1 VPSGS
6 VRATTSVGES
16 TGKTVGSVP
25 STESIHQTVNSVP
38 STESVK
44 QTTPTVVPPTTGG
57 GAVTPAHG
65 GEVRG
70 ATATAGGEVLAATGA
85 PILGGVLGGLLAL
98 LGGLGL
104 RARRRRRP

>member
-1 VPSGS
+1 VPS
-6 VRATTSVGES
+6 TPTI
-16 TGKTVGSVP
+16 KQTVGSAVSANSNVP
-25 STESIHQTVNSVP
+25 STPTIKQTVGSVP

-57 GAVTPAHG
+57 GAVTPAQG
-65 GEVRG
+65 GTVLG